1 MFWTGRTISR
11 ELRGLGVNLQRH
23 REQSTTD
30 GGFYF
35 QKVQGLLC
43 NCGTVKGIAEHG
55 PFDSHSRAQIR
66 FNIYRT
72 GTLFKPLDPDLTATN
87 LKLRDPITNVH
98 PQSDGCDQTER
109 RGISLLIRA
118 VQQKINGPRPSL
130 PTHLTSDGS
139 AAHSR
144 RPARRSSQFRPAR
157 AP

>member
-1 MFWTGRTISR
+1 MAQFGASMNFLWIYEVLAIIFLLKIYLIIIFSGFTMFWTGRTISR

-72 GTLFKPLDPDLTATN
+72 GTRPEPSDRISSAQMNSPPYWTAMRSDPYDLHPMAQSIMW
-87 LKLRDPITNVH
+87 RD
-98 PQSDGCDQTER
+98 
-109 RGISLLIRA
+109 LI
-118 VQQKINGPRPSL
+118 
-130 PTHLTSDGS
+130 
-139 AAHSR
+139 
-144 RPARRSSQFRPAR
+144 
-157 AP
+157 